1 MLDRISDVTISVLIS
16 STVDRGFKPQSGQT
30 KDYKKKTTETMMELN
45 SSNNNT
51 IPFGVYFKE
60 VDRYFKFV
68 GIRKITL
75 M

>member
-1 MLDRISDVTISVLIS
+1 
-16 STVDRGFKPQSGQT
+16 
-30 KDYKKKTTETMMELN
+30 MMELN